1 MKKCDGPTCAKR
13 TIMEVWRLID
23 DEEVAELIDPKIPFN
38 EDSFAV
44 TEGELSAYECFLWAK
59 F

>member
-13 TIMEVWRLID
+13 TIVEVWRLID
-23 DEEVAELIDPKIPFN
+23 DEEAAELIDPKIPFN
-38 EDSFAV
+38 QDGFAV
-44 TEGELSAYECFLWAK
+44 KEGVLSVHECFLRTK